1 MQLPQGYSDTVIA
14 TVETRFS
21 FFDRLK
27 VLFGCNLITVSFVA
41 TQNLVGAM
49 QHTETWAGL
58 EQPTWKKSFWP
69 DAFDEPSEHSA
80 QESLPLARFSR

>member
-1 MQLPQGYSDTVIA
+1 
-14 TVETRFS
+14 
-21 FFDRLK
+21 
-27 VLFGCNLITVSFVA
+27 
-41 TQNLVGAM
+41 M